1 MGQLTRTLQGL
12 LDELANVGTS
22 LLLVLVIVDFMFPG
36 STGIVHNISLVLS
49 SLSKEGQF
57 SLVALLLFLLVHH
70 RSRTNRSSAAD
81 SVAG

>member
-1 MGQLTRTLQGL
+1 MSQLTRNLQSL
-12 LDELANVGTS
+12 LDGLANVGVS

-36 STGIVHNISLVLS
+36 STGIANNIALVLN
-49 SLSKEGQF
+49 SLSREGQF

-70 RSRTNRSSAAD
+70 RSRTNRPSAAD